1 MLYLHQVFQAVQMC
15 VNFSQIRASDWDV
28 LNNFLIFFEPD
39 HQLLELIL
47 KHNHLHVLYI
57 QMILRIIEKRQA
69 DTMMFYPTESL
80 AKI

>member
-1 MLYLHQVFQAVQMC
+1 MC

-57 QMILRIIEKRQA
+57 QMILRIIEKLEA
-69 DTMMFYPTESL
+69 DSGHY
-80 AKI
+80 